1 MILAGAVLLVGVLD
15 ISNVV
20 PKPQL
25 SPIPFANG
33 VTALIFCVGMPVAL
47 IARRY
52 IPQRFP

>member
-33 VTALIFCVGMPVAL
+33 VTALIFCVGIPVAL